1 MITISGLDKAFGSRH
16 LFVGADMR
24 AGARDRIALVG
35 PNGSGKTTLFEMIAG
50 RQGYDGGS
58 IALTGGATLGYLEQD
73 TDALRGRTVLDEVL
87 RSGSE
92 VARVEHRLQVLL
104 TEMSDLPEG
113 PERERAVAE
122 YGRLEDRYR
131 HIGGYSAEAEAK
143 RILAGLGFEEGDHAR
158 PTESFSGGWQM
169 RIVLARLLLEG
180 PDVLMLDEPTNH
192 LDLASIEWLERYLE
206 GYEGAVLMIS
216 HDRDFMNTFAT
227 RVVEISEMNLVSY
240 TGNFSDFV
248 RQKQE
253 AIVRAEAAAKRQAE
267 RRAQLEVFINR
278 FRYKESKAKQVQS
291 KIKLLERMD
300 PVHRPQDNKRAM
312 NLMFPPVPRSGRVV
326 LTLDGVTFGYG
337 EQPVYEGLDLVVE
350 RGQKVALVGPNGAG
364 KTTLLKLAAGV
375 LQPQAGERTLGSK
388 VDAGYFAQHQIE
400 ALEPTHT
407 VLEELTSAL
416 PRSSDIKPRNLLG
429 RFLFSG
435 DDVDKRVAVLS
446 GGEKT
451 RLALAKLLVQPFNL
465 LCLDEPTN
473 HLDMWS
479 RDVLE
484 EALGQYEGSFVLITH
499 DRHLIRS
506 VATNVVE
513 VVDGRVTWFDGDYDY
528 YLDRREPDAPEP
540 GSTPKRTGTE
550 GRGKEK
556 RRIAA
561 ERRGRT
567 KHLRDRI
574 TAIESELAELGTE
587 EEEMKVLLSDPS
599 AYGSGADVK
608 EMSERYETLA
618 TRIARLEAEW
628 DAATEALESR
638 EDEPQSP

>member
-1 MITISGLDKAFGSRH
+1 
-16 LFVGADMR
+16 MR

-92 VARVEHRLQVLL
+92 VARVEHRMQVLL

-227 RVVEISEMNLVSY
+227 RVVEISEMNLLSY

-326 LTLDGVTFGYG
+326 LTLDGVIFGYG

-484 EALGQYEGSFVLITH
+484 EALGQYQGSFVLITH

-528 YLDRREPDAPEP
+528 YLDRREPDVPEP

-550 GRGKEK
+550 ARGKAK

-587 EEEMKVLLSDPS
+587 EEEMKALLSDPS
-599 AYGSGADVK
+599 TYGSGADVK

-628 DAATEALESR
+628 DAATEDLESR

>member
-1 MITISGLDKAFGSRH
+1 MIDISGLDKSFGGRR
-16 LFVGADMR
+16 LFVGAEMR
-24 AGARDRIALVG
+24 VGARDRIALVG

-50 RQGYDGGS
+50 RQDHDAGS
-58 IALTGGATLGYLEQD
+58 INLTKGATLGYLEQD

-92 VARVEHRLQVLL
+92 VARVEHRLQVLVA
-104 TEMSDLPEG
+104 EMSELGDG
-113 PERERAVAE
+113 PEQERAVAE

-131 HIGGYSAEAEAK
+131 HLGGYSAEAEAK

-158 PTESFSGGWQM
+158 STETFSGGWQM

-192 LDLASIEWLERYLE
+192 LDLASIEWLERYLD

-227 RVVEISEMNLVSY
+227 RVVEITELKLVSY

-253 AIVRAEAAAKRQAE
+253 AIERAEATAKRQAD

-278 FRYKESKAKQVQS
+278 FRYKDSKAKQVQS
-291 KIKLLERMD
+291 KIKMLERMN
-300 PVHRPQDNKRAM
+300 PVHRPQDTKRAM
-312 NLMFPPVPRSGRVV
+312 NLMFPPAPRSGRVV
-326 LTLDGVTFGYG
+326 LNLEDITFGYG
-337 EQPVYEGLDLVVE
+337 AEPVYEGLDLVVE

-375 LQPQAGERTLGSK
+375 LEPQAGERLLGHK
-388 VDAGYFAQHQIE
+388 VAAGYFAQHQIE
-400 ALEPTHT
+400 ALEATNT

-416 PRSSDIKPRNLLG
+416 PRASDIKPRDLLG

-435 DDVDKRVAVLS
+435 DDVDKRVDVLS

-451 RLALAKLLVQPFNL
+451 RLALAKLLAQPFNL

-479 RDVLE
+479 RDILE
-484 EALGQYEGSFVLITH
+484 EALDQYDGSFVLITH

-506 VATNVVE
+506 VATHIVE
-513 VVDGRVTWFDGDYDY
+513 VVDGRVTWFEGDYDY
-528 YLDRREPDAPEP
+528 YLDRRDPETP
-540 GSTPKRTGTE
+540 LPTPKPKAE
-550 GRGKEK
+550 GPGPRGKAK
-556 RRIAA
+556 RRLAA
-561 ERRGRT
+561 EQRDRT
-567 KHLRDRI
+567 KHLRGKI
-574 TAIESELAELGTE
+574 SAIESKLTALTE
-587 EEEMKVLLSDPS
+587 QEEEMKALLSDPA
-599 AYGSGADVK
+599 AYGSGTDVK
-608 EMSERYETLA
+608 ELSERYQ
-618 TRIARLEAEW
+618 RVARQISHLESQW
-628 DAATEALESR
+628 DVAAEALERTETETS
-638 EDEPQSP
+638 S